1 MPQWALPVA
10 QPAFALGTLNHS
22 FEVSACHEASVTS
35 VQALLHLLLECG
47 ELGAT
52 VGILWHSLRAYQ
64 PLALGWF
71 RARARPLRAWLC
83 PALLACA
90 FFPLVDLAAARS
102 QVRTLVL
109 SWQRGTK
116 AESMMRLP
124 TLPICMSGQPLL
136 AEADAHWKS
145 ALAESPEP

>member
-1 MPQWALPVA
+1 MRQASRLYRRCCTCCWSVESYAPQWALPVA
-10 QPAFALGTLNHS
+10 QPAFALRTVCHP
-22 FEVSACHEASVTS
+22 FEVTACHEASITS

-64 PLALGWF
+64 PRALGWF

-109 SWQRGTK
+109 SWHRMGEQR
-116 AESMMRLP
+116 L
-124 TLPICMSGQPLL
+124 
-136 AEADAHWKS
+136 
-145 ALAESPEP
+145 